1 MWISCENCRAPK
13 AGREIVASTVSGLP
27 MSSPSQTWRN
37 RRTICESKDGED
49 DFFPW
54 CRLGHILSIWTK
66 CVREIAKDQAA
77 NGSRFFMTLKAMG
90 GRRVGSRSRR
100 RRRTAS
106 SSGGASGRRE
116 RKRCGGVAAREP
128 RPWRR
133 GNLNSVLKW
142 GHYCALAQ
150 ATCSLVGEH
159 FFAANSLSYRLQAKG
174 ICGEKILRRGWPAFE
189 RKSGPI

>member
-1 MWISCENCRAPK
+1 MASGHWRGSLPGHRQAQHFRYTVIDVDIMRKFCRAPK
-13 AGREIVASTVSGLP
+13 AGREIVASTVNGLP

-77 NGSRFFMTLKAMG
+77 NGSRFFMTFNAMG
-90 GRRVGSRSRR
+90 GLRIGSRSRR

-116 RKRCGGVAAREP
+116 RKRCGRSSWICPSRAEKRIARLAATPTTRAI
-128 RPWRR
+128 RY
-133 GNLNSVLKW
+133 L
-142 GHYCALAQ
+142 
-150 ATCSLVGEH
+150 
-159 FFAANSLSYRLQAKG
+159 
-174 ICGEKILRRGWPAFE
+174 
-189 RKSGPI
+189 